1 MSIRMAVTGKPG
13 VGKSTLV
20 RRSLDRL
27 DCVVGGM
34 LTRDVRV
41 RGRRV
46 GFELQDLRCGAL
58 GTLASLEGAGP
69 RLGRYHV
76 NLHDLEEIGAA
87 AIEDA
92 ILRAD
97 LVVIDEVGTMELF
110 SSRFVEAVETALGS
124 GKSMLVVVQA
134 KSRHPLAVR
143 IRDTFLLVTVKRDN
157 RDGLAGDIAEKIDS
171 AL

>member
-1 MSIRMAVTGKPG
+1 MAVTGKPG

-20 RRSLDRL
+20 MKSLDQL

-34 LTRDVRV
+34 LTKDVRV
-41 RGRRV
+41 RGKRV
-46 GFELQDLRCGAL
+46 GFELRDLRCGAL

-92 ILRAD
+92 VLRAD
-97 LVVIDEVGTMELF
+97 IVVIDEVGAMELF
-110 SSRFVEAVETALGS
+110 LPGS
-124 GKSMLVVVQA
+124 WRL
-134 KSRHPLAVR
+134 
-143 IRDTFLLVTVKRDN
+143 
-157 RDGLAGDIAEKIDS
+157 
-171 AL
+171 

>member
-1 MSIRMAVTGKPG
+1 MAVTGKPG

-20 RRSLDRL
+20 MTVLDRL

-34 LTRDVRV
+34 LTKDVRV

-97 LVVIDEVGTMELF
+97 LVVIDEVGAMELL

-124 GKSMLVVVQA
+124 EKSMLVVVQA
-134 KSRHPLAVR
+134 KSRHPLAMR
-143 IRDTFLLVTVKRDN
+143 IRDSFLMVTVTKDN
-157 RDGLAGDIAEKIDS
+157 RDELAGDIAEKIDS